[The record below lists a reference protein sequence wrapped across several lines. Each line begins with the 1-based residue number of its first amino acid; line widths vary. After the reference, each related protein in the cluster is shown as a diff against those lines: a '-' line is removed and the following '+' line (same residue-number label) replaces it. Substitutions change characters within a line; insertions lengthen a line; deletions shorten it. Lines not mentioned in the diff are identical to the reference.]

1 MMGRGAAQSSSVT
14 VDKDSALGKLE
25 GFGKQMEAASKKME
39 AAQKSGDPSQLMAAA
54 TEGLGAMLGGGKR
67 YEPLQLDALKPML
80 PESLAGL
87 PRKGQSSER
96 GGPPG
101 LEMAK
106 AQSEYG
112 DAGGRSVRVELT
124 DTGGAAG
131 LMGLAG
137 WAMVQS
143 EKEDDRRIERSRK
156 EGGRFVHETISKTGG
171 DHKYSVI
178 VGNRFVVDARGRGV
192 SIDELKG
199 AVASLDLG
207 KLESM
212 KETGAK

>member
-1 MMGRGAAQSSSVT
+1 
-14 VDKDSALGKLE
+14 
-25 GFGKQMEAASKKME
+25 
-39 AAQKSGDPSQLMAAA
+39 
-54 TEGLGAMLGGGKR
+54 
-67 YEPLQLDALKPML
+67 
-80 PESLAGL
+80 
-87 PRKGQSSER
+87 
-96 GGPPG
+96 
-101 LEMAK
+101 MAK

-171 DHKYSVI
+171 DNKYSVI

-199 AVASLDLG
+199 AVASLDLNR
-207 KLESM
+207 LESM
-212 KETGAK
+212 KEVGAK